1 MNFKLIMKI
10 VIGVISDPAVIC
22 CTIGVILYLAFMIF
36 IVRYKKR
43 PPRPAKKKV
52 AAPPPAK
59 KEEAPKEG
67 EAAE

>member
-10 VIGVISDPAVIC
+10 VIGVISDPAVI
-22 CTIGVILYLAFMIF
+22 LYLAFMVF

-67 EAAE
+67 EAAD